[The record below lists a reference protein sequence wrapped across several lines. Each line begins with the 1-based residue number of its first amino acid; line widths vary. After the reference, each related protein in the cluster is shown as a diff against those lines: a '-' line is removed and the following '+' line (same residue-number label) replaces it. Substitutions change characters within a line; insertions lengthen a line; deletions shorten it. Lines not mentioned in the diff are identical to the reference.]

1 MQESQ
6 ERAEYT
12 VVARKPS
19 FGLPTGCPICLPLFI
34 YLKFSNFPF
43 HLVFNNTF
51 PDSDQI
57 PYIEAGTYVACND
70 ENGGV
75 TKSLKEDG
83 FVDLDTDF
91 SSLPEWISMK
101 AMVSTWLADAIM
113 YELWVGSDG
122 TSARTIYYSGL
133 PWLIGKALLM
143 KQVHVVKQRL
153 GITKEN
159 AERREAEVYK
169 REKIAFGALST
180 TLGDHAF
187 LFERPSSLD
196 AYFLGHVLFTL
207 QAFPESSMLQS
218 ALLEHGN
225 LIRYAEKL
233 KTDFMEAGSS
243 SSVVQFLSDASST
256 STRRSKP
263 KKQPKRERTEEEKT
277 FRRRARYFLVT
288 QVVAVLVFQSVMSSN
303 DFSEVEVDED
313 EDEGFSYD

>member
-1 MQESQ
+1 
-6 ERAEYT
+6 
-12 VVARKPS
+12 
-19 FGLPTGCPICLPLFI
+19 
-34 YLKFSNFPF
+34 
-43 HLVFNNTF
+43 
-51 PDSDQI
+51 
-57 PYIEAGTYVACND
+57 
-70 ENGGV
+70 
-75 TKSLKEDG
+75 
-83 FVDLDTDF
+83 
-91 SSLPEWISMK
+91 MK

-113 YELWVGSDG
+113 YALLVGFDG
-122 TSARTIYYSGL
+122 TSARTIYHSGL
-133 PWLIGKALLM
+133 SWLIGKALLM

-159 AERREAEVYK
+159 AERREAE
-169 REKIAFGALST
+169 
-180 TLGDHAF
+180 
-187 LFERPSSLD
+187 
-196 AYFLGHVLFTL
+196 
-207 QAFPESSMLQS
+207 ESSMLQS

-243 SSVVQFLSDASST
+243 SSVLQFLSDASST

>member
-1 MQESQ
+1 MQ

-12 VVARKPS
+12 LVARKPS

-57 PYIEAGTYVACND
+57 PYIESGTYVAYND

-75 TKSLKEDG
+75 IKSLKEDG
-83 FVDLDTDF
+83 IVDLDTDF
-91 SSLPEWISMK
+91 SSFPEWISRK

-122 TSARTIYYSGL
+122 TSARTIYHSGL

-159 AERREAEVYK
+159 AERREAE
-169 REKIAFGALST
+169 
-180 TLGDHAF
+180 
-187 LFERPSSLD
+187 
-196 AYFLGHVLFTL
+196 
-207 QAFPESSMLQS
+207 ESSMLQS

-243 SSVVQFLSDASST
+243 SSVPQFLSDASST

-288 QVVAVLVFQSVMSSN
+288 QVVAVLVFLSVMSSN

-313 EDEGFSYD
+313 EDEDEGFSYD